1 MAPVTA
7 SKAEGERVVLARRN
21 KFNTMVPF
29 HWSDEAPPG
38 LIDEGWAEELGAKW
52 EGDELVTYDYPT
64 LTALLEYYE
73 NDEYLPDN
81 D

>member
-1 MAPVTA
+1 M
-7 SKAEGERVVLARRN
+7 
-21 KFNTMVPF
+21 
-29 HWSDEAPPG
+29 DEAPLG
-38 LIDEGWAEELGAKW
+38 LNEVEWAEELGAKW

-64 LTALLEYYE
+64 FNALLKYYE